1 MFISL
6 AFHCF
11 AELILKW
18 NTIKNNNVERQTLLI
33 SLVLITLIVN
43 IVLGIELYYALHR
56 PSQPISQVPVN
67 ISGLE
72 LITSNTTS
80 TVTHT
85 ATSAST
91 TSISTTS
98 TESNVTYSFSFK
110 AKFKIHVRER
120 GIYLIGI
127 SPNNNTFAQLYIILY
142 FEDGQVVSLNLNHT
156 SANITIDDKEI
167 EVTAYISGKSYYNM
181 SPQEVL
187 DNIRLYLKFISPI
200 NSSSDDSEEND
211 MIDAT
216 LLIFNSIKQF
226 YLEI

>member
-56 PSQPISQVPVN
+56 PSQSISQVPVN